1 MDFNQGASMSNPF
14 IPKTALCAGLIC
26 IAFGVS
32 GQTSTG
38 STGSAGGTTQG
49 STPTGPGATGATTPK
64 MGATTP
70 ATGSGSTGAASAK
83 LAGADKTFVEKAA
96 IGGMAEVE
104 LGNLA
109 QQKAA
114 SEDVKKF
121 GARMVQDHS
130 KANDELKQ
138 IASTKGVQLPSS
150 LDKKHQSDM
159 DRLQKMS
166 GADFDKAYMSHMVDD
181 HKEDVA
187 EFKKEA
193 SGGRDSDVKGFA
205 SKTLPTLEEHLKMA
219 QSTNDAVKK
228 GGGAKTASK

>member
-1 MDFNQGASMSNPF
+1 MSNRF
-14 IPKTALCAGLIC
+14 IPKATLCAGLIC
-26 IAFGVS
+26 IAFGAS
-32 GQTSTG
+32 GQTT
-38 STGSAGGTTQG
+38 GGTSGTA
-49 STPTGPGATGATTPK
+49 TGAGATTPK
-64 MGATTP
+64 MGATTGTTS
-70 ATGSGSTGAASAK
+70 AGSTGSASAK

-96 IGGMAEVE
+96 VGGMAEVQ

-114 SEDVKKF
+114 NDQVKQF
-121 GARMVQDHS
+121 AARMVTDHT

-138 IASTKGVQLPSS
+138 IASTKGVQLPSA

-181 HKEDVA
+181 HKQDVA

-193 SGGRDSDVKGFA
+193 NGGKDGDVKGFA
-205 SKTLPTLEEHLKMA
+205 AKTLPTLEEHLKLA
-219 QSTNDAVKK
+219 QTTNDAVKK
-228 GGGAKTASK
+228 GAKTASK

>member
-1 MDFNQGASMSNPF
+1 MSNRF
-14 IPKTALCAGLIC
+14 IPKATLGAGLIC
-26 IAFGVS
+26 IAFGAS
-32 GQTSTG
+32 GQTTG
-38 STGSAGGTTQG
+38 GTSGTATGAAGGTAQG
-49 STPTGPGATGATTPK
+49 ASPTGPGATGATTPK
-64 MGATTP
+64 MGATTGTMS
-70 ATGSGSTGAASAK
+70 AGSTGSASAK

-114 SEDVKKF
+114 SDQVKQF
-121 GARMVQDHS
+121 GARMVTDHS

-138 IASTKGVQLPSS
+138 IASTKGVQLPSA
-150 LDKKHQSDM
+150 LDDKHKKDM

-181 HKEDVA
+181 HKQDVA

-193 SGGRDSDVKGFA
+193 NGGKDGDVKGFA
-205 SKTLPTLEEHLKMA
+205 AKTLPTLEEHLKLA
-219 QSTNDAVKK
+219 QTTNDAVKK
-228 GGGAKTASK
+228 GAKTASK

>member
-1 MDFNQGASMSNPF
+1 MSNRF
-14 IPKTALCAGLIC
+14 IPKATLCAGLIC
-26 IAFGVS
+26 VAFGAS
-32 GQTSTG
+32 GQTTG
-38 STGSAGGTTQG
+38 GTSGTATGAAGGTAQG
-49 STPTGPGATGATTPK
+49 ASPTGPGATGATTPK
-64 MGATTP
+64 MGATTGTMS
-70 ATGSGSTGAASAK
+70 AGSTGSASAK

-96 IGGMAEVE
+96 VGGMAEVQ

-114 SEDVKKF
+114 NDQVKQF
-121 GARMVQDHS
+121 AARMVTDHT

-138 IASTKGVQLPSS
+138 IASTKGVQLPSA

-181 HKEDVA
+181 HKQDVA

-193 SGGRDSDVKGFA
+193 NGGKDGDVKGFA
-205 SKTLPTLEEHLKMA
+205 AKTLPTLEEHLKLA
-219 QSTNDAVKK
+219 QTTNDAVKK
-228 GGGAKTASK
+228 GAKTASK

>member
-1 MDFNQGASMSNPF
+1 MDFNQGDSMSTRF
-14 IPKTALCAGLIC
+14 IPKAALCASLIC
-26 IAFGVS
+26 IAFGAS
-32 GQTSTG
+32 GQTTG
-38 STGSAGGTTQG
+38 AAGGTAQG
-49 STPTGPGATGATTPK
+49 TSPTGPGATGATTPK
-64 MGATTP
+64 MGATSKSN
-70 ATGSGSTGAASAK
+70 GSAAGK

-96 IGGMAEVE
+96 IGGMAEVQ

-121 GARMVQDHS
+121 AARMVQDHS

-138 IASTKGVQLPSS
+138 IAGTKGVQLPSG

-181 HKEDVA
+181 HKHDVA
-187 EFKKEA
+187 DFKKEA
-193 SGGRDSDVKGFA
+193 SSGSDSDIKGFA
-205 SKTLPTLEEHLKMA
+205 AKTLPTLEEHLQLA
-219 QSTNDAVKK
+219 QTTNDAVKK
-228 GGGAKTASK
+228 SGAKTASR

>member
-1 MDFNQGASMSNPF
+1 MSNRF
-14 IPKTALCAGLIC
+14 IPKATLCAGLIC
-26 IAFGVS
+26 IAFGAS
-32 GQTSTG
+32 GQTTG
-38 STGSAGGTTQG
+38 GTSGTATGAAGGTAQG
-49 STPTGPGATGATTPK
+49 ASPTGPGATGATTPK
-64 MGATTP
+64 MGATTGTMS
-70 ATGSGSTGAASAK
+70 AGSTGSASAK

-181 HKEDVA
+181 HKQDVA

-193 SGGRDSDVKGFA
+193 NGGKDGDVKGFA
-205 SKTLPTLEEHLKMA
+205 AKTLPTLEEHLKLA
-219 QSTNDAVKK
+219 QTTNDAVKK
-228 GGGAKTASK
+228 GAKTASK

>member
-1 MDFNQGASMSNPF
+1 MSNRF
-14 IPKTALCAGLIC
+14 IPKATLCAGLIC
-26 IAFGVS
+26 IAFGAS
-32 GQTSTG
+32 GQTTG
-38 STGSAGGTTQG
+38 GTSGTATGAAGGTAQG
-49 STPTGPGATGATTPK
+49 ASPTGPGATGATTPK
-64 MGATTP
+64 MGATTGTMS
-70 ATGSGSTGAASAK
+70 AGSTGSASAK

-96 IGGMAEVE
+96 VGGMAEVQ

-114 SEDVKKF
+114 NDQVKQF
-121 GARMVQDHS
+121 AARMVTDHT

-138 IASTKGVQLPSS
+138 IASKKGMQVPSS

-181 HKEDVA
+181 HKQDVA

-193 SGGRDSDVKGFA
+193 NGGKDGDVKGFA
-205 SKTLPTLEEHLKMA
+205 AKTLPTLEEHLKLA
-219 QSTNDAVKK
+219 QTTNDAVKK
-228 GGGAKTASK
+228 GAKTASK

>member
-1 MDFNQGASMSNPF
+1 MSNPF

-70 ATGSGSTGAASAK
+70 ATGSGSTGSASAK

-121 GARMVQDHS
+121 GAAH
-130 KANDELKQ
+130 L
-138 IASTKGVQLPSS
+138 
-150 LDKKHQSDM
+150 
-159 DRLQKMS
+159 LQ
-166 GADFDKAYMSHMVDD
+166 AVH
-181 HKEDVA
+181 VA
-187 EFKKEA
+187 LVLLVEI
-193 SGGRDSDVKGFA
+193 GRAHV
-205 SKTLPTLEEHLKMA
+205 
-219 QSTNDAVKK
+219 
-228 GGGAKTASK
+228 

>member
-1 MDFNQGASMSNPF
+1 MSNRF
-14 IPKTALCAGLIC
+14 IPKATLCAGLIC
-26 IAFGVS
+26 IAFGAS
-32 GQTSTG
+32 GQTTG
-38 STGSAGGTTQG
+38 GTSGTATGAAGGTTQG
-49 STPTGPGATGATTPK
+49 ASPTGPGATGATTPK
-64 MGATTP
+64 MGATTGTMS
-70 ATGSGSTGAASAK
+70 AGSTGSASAK

-114 SEDVKKF
+114 SDQVKQF
-121 GARMVQDHS
+121 GARMVTDHS

-138 IASTKGVQLPSS
+138 IASTKGVQLPSA
-150 LDKKHQSDM
+150 LDDKHKKDM

-181 HKEDVA
+181 HKQDVA

-193 SGGRDSDVKGFA
+193 NGGKDGDVKGFA
-205 SKTLPTLEEHLKMA
+205 AKTLPTLEEHLKLA
-219 QSTNDAVKK
+219 QTTNDAVKK
-228 GGGAKTASK
+228 GAKTASK

>member
-1 MDFNQGASMSNPF
+1 MSNRF
-14 IPKTALCAGLIC
+14 IPKATLCAGLIC
-26 IAFGVS
+26 IAFGAS
-32 GQTSTG
+32 GQTTG
-38 STGSAGGTTQG
+38 GTSGTATGAAGGTAQG
-49 STPTGPGATGATTPK
+49 ASPTGPGATGATTPK
-64 MGATTP
+64 MGATTGTMS
-70 ATGSGSTGAASAK
+70 AGSTGSASAK

-114 SEDVKKF
+114 SDQVKQF
-121 GARMVQDHS
+121 GARMVTDHS

-138 IASTKGVQLPSS
+138 IASTKGVQLPSA
-150 LDKKHQSDM
+150 LDDKHKKDK

-181 HKEDVA
+181 HKQDVA

-193 SGGRDSDVKGFA
+193 NGGKDGDVKGFA
-205 SKTLPTLEEHLKMA
+205 AKTLPTLEEHLKLA
-219 QSTNDAVKK
+219 QTTNDAVKK
-228 GGGAKTASK
+228 GAKTASK

>member
-1 MDFNQGASMSNPF
+1 MSTRF
-14 IPKTALCAGLIC
+14 IPKAALCASLIC
-26 IAFGVS
+26 IAFGAS
-32 GQTSTG
+32 SQTTG
-38 STGSAGGTTQG
+38 ATTGTATGAAGGTAQG
-49 STPTGPGATGATTPK
+49 TSPTGPGATGATTPK
-64 MGATTP
+64 MGATAG
-70 ATGSGSTGAASAK
+70 ATSNANGSAAAK

-96 IGGMAEVE
+96 IGGMAEVQ

-121 GARMVQDHS
+121 AARMVQDHS

-138 IASTKGVQLPSS
+138 IASTKGVQLPSG

-181 HKEDVA
+181 HKHDVA
-187 EFKKEA
+187 DFKKEA
-193 SGGRDSDVKGFA
+193 NSGNDSDIKGFA
-205 SKTLPTLEEHLKMA
+205 SKTLPTLEEHLQLA
-219 QSTNDAVKK
+219 QTTNDAVKK
-228 GGGAKTASK
+228 SGAKTASR

>member
-1 MDFNQGASMSNPF
+1 MSHPL
-14 IPKTALCAGLIC
+14 IPKAALCAGMIC
-26 IAFGVS
+26 LAFGVS
-32 GQTSTG
+32 AQTSG
-38 STGSAGGTTQG
+38 S
-49 STPTGPGATGATTPK
+49 STGATGTATPK
-64 MGATTP
+64 MGATTG
-70 ATGSGSTGAASAK
+70 ATPGAHDAAPAK

-96 IGGMAEVE
+96 VGGMAEVQ

-114 SEDVKKF
+114 SDQVKQF
-121 GARMVQDHS
+121 AARMVTDHT

-181 HKEDVA
+181 HKQDVA

-193 SGGRDSDVKGFA
+193 SSGHDSDVKSFA

-228 GGGAKTASK
+228 GGSAKTTSLK

>member
-1 MDFNQGASMSNPF
+1 MSNPF

-70 ATGSGSTGAASAK
+70 ATGSGSTGSASAK

-130 KANDELKQ
+130 KANDELKSLAGNKG
-138 IASTKGVQLPSS
+138 IALPSS
-150 LDKKHQSDM
+150 PTKGQQRDLEKLGKK
-159 DRLQKMS
+159 S
-166 GADFDKAYMSHMVDD
+166 GADFDKDYMKHMVSD
-181 HKEDVA
+181 HKKDVK
-187 EFKKEA
+187 EFEKEA
-193 SGGRDSDVKGFA
+193 KSGKDPELQAFA
-205 SKTLPTLEEHLKMA
+205 SKTLPTLREHLQQA
-219 QSTNDAVKK
+219 ESTYDAVKK
-228 GGGAKTASK
+228 AK

>member
-1 MDFNQGASMSNPF
+1 MSTRYL
-14 IPKTALCAGLIC
+14 PKAALCAGMIC
-26 IAFGVS
+26 LAFGVS
-32 GQTSTG
+32 AQTSASNT
-38 STGSAGGTTQG
+38 
-49 STPTGPGATGATTPK
+49 GATGTTTPK
-64 MGATTP
+64 MGATTG
-70 ATGSGSTGAASAK
+70 ATSGAHDAATAE

-96 IGGMAEVE
+96 VGGMAEVQ

-114 SEDVKKF
+114 SDQVKQF
-121 GARMVQDHS
+121 AARMVTDHT
-130 KANDELKQ
+130 KANDELKR
-138 IASTKGVQLPSS
+138 IASKKGVQLPSS

-181 HKEDVA
+181 HKQDVA

-193 SGGRDSDVKGFA
+193 SSGHDSDVKSFA

-228 GGGAKTASK
+228 GGGAKTASLK